1 MLIDQASTR
10 FAGSHSQPEHDDGP
24 EDRADR
30 RGGAKAAFGKDEGQD
45 HERQHDSACPYES
58 LGGLCVRFD
67 VALGHDFLDAFLL
80 GFPSVH
86 GDEPGPCQSGL
97 RQDDDDPD
105 TPVKPP
111 SPPGKKHPAGEQ
123 GHQDGKSHRHVHDF
137 RMKQEL
143 VHSSDLRLR
152 VCPLARAAP
161 SFRCSTASKCL
172 IWAGNSTLEGLRL
185 KDSDF
190 TSEGKLLAG
199 ALLAFLF
206 VAVLAAIDIV
216 DDVREGTTG
225 SHVLSESGVLLAGL
239 IGSALMMHRLVLAMR
254 RARAVEREAVDLK
267 QRLALTEADALR
279 WRAEARDLVRGLAVA
294 LDQQFDRWA
303 LSPAEKETALLL
315 LKGLSH
321 KEIAE
326 VRSVSDTTARQQAR
340 AIYKKAGLGG
350 RHDLA
355 AFFLEDLML
364 PLEADDNPGQ
374 ATI

>member
-1 MLIDQASTR
+1 
-10 FAGSHSQPEHDDGP
+10 
-24 EDRADR
+24 
-30 RGGAKAAFGKDEGQD
+30 
-45 HERQHDSACPYES
+45 
-58 LGGLCVRFD
+58 
-67 VALGHDFLDAFLL
+67 
-80 GFPSVH
+80 
-86 GDEPGPCQSGL
+86 
-97 RQDDDDPD
+97 
-105 TPVKPP
+105 
-111 SPPGKKHPAGEQ
+111 
-123 GHQDGKSHRHVHDF
+123 
-137 RMKQEL
+137 
-143 VHSSDLRLR
+143 
-152 VCPLARAAP
+152 
-161 SFRCSTASKCL
+161 
-172 IWAGNSTLEGLRL
+172 
-185 KDSDF
+185 
-190 TSEGKLLAG
+190 
-199 ALLAFLF
+199 
-206 VAVLAAIDIV
+206 
-216 DDVREGTTG
+216 
-225 SHVLSESGVLLAGL
+225 
-239 IGSALMMHRLVLAMR
+239 MR